1 MLDIMVC
8 DAAEESLIRLTVFQ
22 PVLTAFIGPANDI
35 SVDDICEKVLNLQN
49 LEFTFNQSKVVTKM
63 KQL

>member
-8 DAAEESLIRLTVFQ
+8 DAAKESLIRLTVFQ
-22 PVLTAFIGPANDI
+22 PVLTAFIGPVNDI

>member
-35 SVDDICEKVLNLQN
+35 SVDDICEVLNLQN